1 MDSIP
6 CEICQELV
14 PFSNYNEHC
23 NNCLINRGRRMF
35 SNFVYNTD
43 LSSFNSLFNR
53 TLNEIDNLST
63 DNNEEMSE
71 EDINVQTNED
81 TFDNV
86 NNFVGVN
93 EQMDNNLNNE
103 NIATPVISLSRT
115 PINAINISRRIIT
128 EIMSEILN
136 EGENIG
142 EDLMELSSRIGV
154 VEKGINNIENVT
166 SIVSDTEKINCPICQ
181 TECVSQVRKTLCNH
195 SFCDECIS
203 RWLSKSKKC
212 PSCMRD
218 LEDLLEEET

>member
-6 CEICQELV
+6 CEICQESV

-23 NNCLINRGRRMF
+23 NSCLINRGRSMF
-35 SNFVYNTD
+35 SNFVNNPD
-43 LSSFNSLFNR
+43 LLSFNSLINR

-63 DNNEEMSE
+63 DNDEEMSQ
-71 EDINVQTNED
+71 EDINVQTNEE
-81 TFDNV
+81 TFDND

-93 EQMDNNLNNE
+93 EQMDNNSNSE
-103 NIATPVISLSRT
+103 NIDIPVISVSSI
-115 PINAINISRRIIT
+115 PINAIDISRRIIN

-218 LEDLLEEET
+218 LEDLFEGET